1 MQTSTSFKAILVIT
15 LMWLCGCSERQE
27 SSTSSSDNQTENDFA
42 SPETAFQ
49 TAKTAILSD
58 DYSGFCDCWTTDGR
72 DLLAVGFVFIGRFY
86 RWSAARK
93 QEANPTADASES
105 QENVRRI
112 NEVFERHGLP
122 LENAPEVLLTGD
134 EDADRK
140 EVLKL
145 IEPISDRTGF
155 IIEMLELT
163 PQVAHQPNFKLLQ
176 DDARL
181 IDLAVTGDT
190 ASATLVQTREGKVLE
205 SPITFARVNGQWK
218 ITVIKRLLN

>member
-1 MQTSTSFKAILVIT
+1 MRTPTSSKAIFVII
-15 LMWLCGCSERQE
+15 LMWLCGCGERQE
-27 SSTSSSDNQTENDFA
+27 PSDSSSDNQTENDFA

-86 RWSAARK
+86 RSSAARK
-93 QEANPTADASES
+93 QKTDPTADASEL

-112 NEVFERHGLP
+112 NEVFERHGLNRGNTP
-122 LENAPEVLLTGD
+122 TISLTGD

-155 IIEMLELT
+155 IIEMCELT
-163 PQVAHQPNFKLLQ
+163 PQVYDRPNVKLLQ
-176 DDARL
+176 DDAKL
-181 IDLAVTGDT
+181 VDLAVTGDT

-205 SPITFARVNGQWK
+205 SPITFARVDGQWK
-218 ITVIKRLLN
+218 IAEIERLMN